1 MILIRPS
8 LKFAIQSNTLTLMD
22 IYPIIYINLLKKN
35 EFNNIFNN
43 KTQHMKHLVG
53 IFFALCLFV
62 LVFFGTGTVIA
73 QQVVSTAGN
82 HSENGQVQLSWTIGE
97 PVISTFSN
105 ESNILTQ
112 GMHQSKLLIDA
123 IEEIELSGLKISA
136 FPNPTN
142 EFINLQVHQLLTDQ
156 PDEMW
161 TEYSFKLYD
170 INGKILMQKQIVS
183 TETIIQM
190 DSYVPST
197 YFLKVLVNK
206 NEIKIFKII
215 KQ

>member
-1 MILIRPS
+1 
-8 LKFAIQSNTLTLMD
+8 
-22 IYPIIYINLLKKN
+22 
-35 EFNNIFNN
+35 
-43 KTQHMKHLVG
+43 MKHLPS
-53 IFFALCLFV
+53 IFYVLCQLLLIF
-62 LVFFGTGTVIA
+62 LGTGIAKA

-82 HSENGQVQLSWTIGE
+82 HSETGTVQLSWTIGE
-97 PVISTFSN
+97 PVISTLSN
-105 ESNILTQ
+105 GSNILTQ

-142 EFINLQVHQLLTDQ
+142 EFVNLQVHQLLTDQ